1 MKIPYRI
8 VTEPEPGDGTWHLI
22 HSFMEGYGWENINE
36 QCERKCLWFRD
47 ICEFFPELEKDLW
60 KRLGADWRNGWDK
73 TGEPEQVTQEELDD
87 LFEKLVE
94 PLVKREQE
102 RLKRMKDRP
111 ISEFKKI
118 TIPLIRKKFPKLIA
132 ERLTEDPLL

>member
-1 MKIPYRI
+1 
-8 VTEPEPGDGTWHLI
+8 
-22 HSFMEGYGWENINE
+22 MEGYGWENINE